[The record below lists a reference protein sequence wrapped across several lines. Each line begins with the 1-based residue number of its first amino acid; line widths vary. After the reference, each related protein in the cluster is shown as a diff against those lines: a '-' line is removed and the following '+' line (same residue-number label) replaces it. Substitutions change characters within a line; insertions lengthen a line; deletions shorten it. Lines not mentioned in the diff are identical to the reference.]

1 MFFTFVA
8 LIHDYI
14 FNHCKI
20 AQLRWEKTPFG
31 NDDNIFVS
39 NFLRFL
45 EKVGKGKSLISE
57 EKTSTSFKIQ
67 GALNLN
73 VII

>member
-1 MFFTFVA
+1 MITYSIIVK
-8 LIHDYI
+8 LH
-14 FNHCKI
+14 N
-20 AQLRWEKTPFG
+20 WGGEKNPFG

-45 EKVGKGKSLISE
+45 EKVGTGKSLISE

-67 GALNLN
+67 GASMLLFNSEL
-73 VII
+73 